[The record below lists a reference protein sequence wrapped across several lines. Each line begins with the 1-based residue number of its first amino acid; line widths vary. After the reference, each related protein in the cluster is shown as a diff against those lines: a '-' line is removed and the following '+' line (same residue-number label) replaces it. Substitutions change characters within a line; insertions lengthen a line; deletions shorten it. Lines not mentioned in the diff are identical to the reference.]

1 LTFPKFSNLPANKML
16 AELFIVPESFAN
28 NNAFTVEE
36 IEGKVKSLSGDF
48 IEIRKFKATN
58 QIFVHSDIYNVN
70 FLNGL
75 TIGDLLYNPEIAK
88 ANIDRDVYNAL
99 KTIILESSNAEYTT
113 DEIIQVILPEHN
125 EEICYG
131 LIAFDEI
138 PGVDENLQIIYSLQ
152 GWYNFRRHF
161 LGLYPQNPVFFIDE
175 CKNYFPKLFFHERNK
190 TTVGAILHNCSKTI
204 IFHLAALNDDFRTN
218 VDGHLNRSEVL
229 RQFSVS
235 NGLPEHASL
244 EGNAAH
250 KPNFTFDFLDDEGR
264 SVEVCCEP
272 HMKLPYNDYY
282 PGDNSYSRIR
292 RIYFHEGICDI
303 QENKILVGHIGN
315 HL

>member
-1 LTFPKFSNLPANKML
+1 MI

-36 IEGKVKSLSGDF
+36 IEEKVKSLSSDF
-48 IEIRKFKATN
+48 IEIRKHKATN
-58 QIFVHSDIYNVN
+58 HIFVHSDVYNVN

-99 KTIILESSNAEYTT
+99 KTIILESANAEYTT
-113 DEIIQVILPEHN
+113 EEIIQVILPEYD
-125 EEICYG
+125 EDTCYG

-138 PGVDENLQIIYSLQ
+138 PGVNEDLQIIYSLQ

-161 LGLYPQNPVFFIDE
+161 LGLYPKNPVFFIDE
-175 CKNYFPKLFFHERNK
+175 CKNYFPGLFFHERNK
-190 TTVGAILHNCSKTI
+190 TTVGAILHNSARTI
-204 IFHLAALNDDFRTN
+204 IFHLSALNDGFPPANSD
-218 VDGHLNRSEVL
+218 HLNRSEVL
-229 RQFSVS
+229 VQFSIS
-235 NGLPEHASL
+235 NDLPKHASL

-250 KPNFTFDFLDDEGR
+250 KPNFSFDFLDKIGR
-264 SVEVCCEP
+264 TVEVCCEP
-272 HMKLPYNDYY
+272 HMKLCYNDNY
-282 PGDNSYSRIR
+282 PGDNSFSNDR
-292 RIYFHEGICDI
+292 RIYFHEGISDI
-303 QENKILVGHIGN
+303 QQNKILIGHIGD